1 MAQQIANA
9 PGQRRRVDMSF
20 TTNGLVCAH
29 HHLYSSLVRG
39 MPAPKN
45 RSNSF
50 IDILNNIWWR
60 VDAALDNEMIY
71 WSAMLGATEALM
83 SGTTCIID
91 HHESPNCIEGS
102 LTTIADACKVVGVR
116 VNACYGVTDRWQN
129 DQTLRSKVSPLSKMT
144 GAAKRGLAE
153 CDRYLSAG
161 GNGMIGV
168 HAAFTCSDETL
179 VAAAELAQKHS
190 VGVHIHVAEAS
201 DDYQAGARLESI
213 AKDNWLL
220 VHSVHLDR
228 KLKGRIVHNARS
240 NMNNSVGYAKPT
252 QWPNKILLGTDG
264 IGADMIEE
272 ARLAYAR
279 LREFDV
285 TAEPSTVWQWLDNG
299 RDLFP
304 EANDDVVT
312 FNYDFSDSPWHAA
325 FTTNM
330 TVTDVEIAGEKV
342 LVNCQPTRIDINEVR
357 AKAHEQALRL
367 YKRLT

>member
-1 MAQQIANA
+1 MALRIANA
-9 PGQRRRVDMSF
+9 PGQRRRVNMSF

-29 HHLYSSLVRG
+29 HHLYSTLVRG

-45 RSNSF
+45 RSKTF
-50 IDILNNIWWR
+50 LDILNNIWWR
-60 VDAALDNEMIY
+60 IDAALDNEMIY

-116 VNACYGVTDRWQN
+116 VNTCYGVTDRWDDDGQ
-129 DQTLRSKVSPLSKMT
+129 LHSKVSPLSKT
-144 GAAKRGLAE
+144 TEAAQRGLAE

-161 GNGMIGV
+161 GSGMIGV
-168 HAAFTCSDETL
+168 HAAFTCADETL
-179 VAAAELAQKHS
+179 IAAAELAQKHS
-190 VGVHIHVAEAS
+190 VGVHIHVAES
-201 DDYQAGARLESI
+201 TDDAQSGARIESL
-213 AKDNWLL
+213 AQDNWLL
-220 VHSVHLDR
+220 IHAVHLDR
-228 KLKGRIVHNARS
+228 KLKGRIVHNVRS

-252 QWPNKILLGTDG
+252 QWSNKILLGTDG

-272 ARLAYAR
+272 ARIAYAR

-285 TAEPSTVWQWLDNG
+285 TAEPSTVWRWLDNG
-299 RDLFP
+299 HDLFT
-304 EANDDVVT
+304 EAKDDVVT
-312 FNYDFSDSPWHAA
+312 FNYDFADSPWHAA

-330 TVTDVEIAGEKV
+330 TAIDVEINGEHV
-342 LVNCQPTRIDINEVR
+342 LVDGLPTRVDILEVR

-367 YKRLT
+367 YERLS